1 MKPLDAL
8 IADNQPLTVA
18 GLELFLSEKQ
28 AIKVVGKVKKAEELV
43 ALVEKFQ
50 PSLLIVDY
58 NSPGYVGLDDIRN
71 AMVSSS
77 KTNVLILSS
86 DNNKT
91 SILEVLQLGV
101 KGYVTKECSLE
112 EVGMAVQATAKG
124 AKFFCHKVLDII
136 MEKHFS
142 VVPESEPTTLTTRE
156 TEILKL
162 IAHGHS
168 TQVIAD
174 TLFLKSSYCSNA
186 SQKHHKK
193 TEHQI
198 TDRICDLRHGF
209 RAFETTLTPTH
220 YLAVFFKV
228 ILIYPVE
235 GR

>member
-1 MKPLDAL
+1 MKPIDAL

-28 AIKVVGKVKKAEELV
+28 AIKVVGKVKKGEELV
-43 ALVEKFQ
+43 ELVEKFQ

-58 NSPGYVGLDDIRN
+58 NSPGYVALDDIRN
-71 AMVSSS
+71 AMASSS

-86 DNNKT
+86 DNNKA

-101 KGYVTKECSLE
+101 KGYITKECSLE

-124 AKFFCHKVLDII
+124 EKFFCHKVLDII
-136 MEKHFS
+136 MEKHFN
-142 VVPESEPTTLTTRE
+142 VAPEIEPTVLTARE

-174 TLFLKSSYCSNA
+174 ALFLSPHTVQTHRKSII
-186 SQKHHKK
+186 KK
-193 TEHQI
+193 LNIKSPTEFVI
-198 TDRICDLRHGF
+198 YAMDLGLLKPR
-209 RAFETTLTPTH
+209 
-220 YLAVFFKV
+220 
-228 ILIYPVE
+228 
-235 GR
+235 